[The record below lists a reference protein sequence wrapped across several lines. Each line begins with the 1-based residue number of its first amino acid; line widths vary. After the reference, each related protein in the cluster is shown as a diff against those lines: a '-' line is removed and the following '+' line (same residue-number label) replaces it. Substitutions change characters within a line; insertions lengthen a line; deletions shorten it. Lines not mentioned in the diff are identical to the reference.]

1 MTANGK
7 YIAKSAKGATV
18 YNPKA
23 KFVVSPGGT
32 NRVLTNS
39 QARVPTAIRPKM
51 MRAKRSNAGKARGPR
66 AYKAG
71 VLQTYAK
78 AIGPKRPAGR
88 PRKHLVSPMA
98 AYGLGALF
106 KSPAPGPVQ
115 RHYMRR
121 VAAKQRAAHKRLMK
135 KMAA

>member
-7 YIAKSAKGATV
+7 YISKSNKGSTV

-39 QARVPTAIRPKM
+39 KARVPTAIRPKM
-51 MRAKRSNAGKARGPR
+51 MRAKRSNTGKARGPR
-66 AYKAG
+66 PFKAG
-71 VLQTYAK
+71 QIYAK
-78 AIGPKRPAGR
+78 PIGPKRPAGR

-98 AYGLGALF
+98 GLGLNALF
-106 KSPAPGPVQ
+106 KSPMMMGPMQ
-115 RHYMRR
+115 RHHMRR
-121 VAAKQRAAHKRLMK
+121 VAAKQRVAHKRLMK
-135 KMAA
+135 KLAA